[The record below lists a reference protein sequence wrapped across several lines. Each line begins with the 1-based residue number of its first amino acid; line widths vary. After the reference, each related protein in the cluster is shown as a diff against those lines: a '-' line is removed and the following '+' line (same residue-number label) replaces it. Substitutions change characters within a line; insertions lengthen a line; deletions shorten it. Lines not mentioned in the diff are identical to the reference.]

1 MREILKGRRRL
12 AVVVGLGLVACATAC
27 GDGTDDALDIPEP
40 VESTESAL
48 SGLVDEPN
56 DAVTQT
62 PWSTIGAGV
71 SYKQLG
77 FGRENILIVYGG
89 YKAEQVWVERWA
101 NALYRVKGLPFD
113 VGHVYAVRGPNQ
125 SGYANREI
133 GNSKIAAHIGNGG
146 RAALASS
153 IYVIGHSSGT
163 YVADELFGQIKNGAG
178 GVPFGTLG
186 KVRLYNLDGGGVAS
200 AATLNAM
207 NRAYFV
213 WAHDGAINRDSH
225 NASSMKILGDR
236 YASKGGD
243 FEVNATGSG
252 CSRTASGGLWCLHDT
267 VINTRPFN
275 PSMYDLKND
284 YTNFTGG
291 RKVVTS
297 YLDAP

>member
-1 MREILKGRRRL
+1 MRTHSRL
-12 AVVVGLGLVACATAC
+12 LVVVGLGFLACATAC
-27 GDGTDDALDIPEP
+27 GDGTEDALDIPEP
-40 VESTESAL
+40 VDSTESAL
-48 SGLVDEPN
+48 AGLVDEPN
-56 DAVTQT
+56 DIVTRT

-71 SYKQLG
+71 SYKSFAG
-77 FGRENILIVYGG
+77 FGRDDILIVYGG
-89 YKAEQVWVERWA
+89 YKAEQAWVERWT
-101 NALYRVKGLPFD
+101 NALYRVKGAPFD

-125 SGYANREI
+125 AGYANREI
-133 GNSKIAAHIGNGG
+133 GNSKIAAHLGLGG
-146 RAALASS
+146 RAAPAST
-153 IYVIGHSSGT
+153 IYVIAHSSGT
-163 YVADELFGQIKNGAG
+163 YVADELFDQIKNGTG

-200 AATLNAM
+200 SATLNAM

-213 WAHDGAINRDSH
+213 WARDGVIHRDSH

-243 FEVNATGSG
+243 FEVDASGSG
-252 CSRTASGGLWCLHDT
+252 CSRTSSGGLWCLHDT

-275 PSMYDLKND
+275 PNMYDLKND

-291 RKVVTS
+291 RSVVTS